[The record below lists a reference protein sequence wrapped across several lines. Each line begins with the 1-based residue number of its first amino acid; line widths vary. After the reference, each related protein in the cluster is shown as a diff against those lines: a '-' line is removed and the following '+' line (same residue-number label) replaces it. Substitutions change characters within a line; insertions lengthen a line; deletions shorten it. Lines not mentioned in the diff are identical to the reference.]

1 MPSLRPAKSADIPAV
16 VALID
21 AAYRHYVPIL
31 GRRPR
36 PMDDDQQARLDNG
49 ELFVIDDGGTLLAVL
64 TMTVQPEAVHIFNL
78 AVHPDAQGRGLLR
91 QLLGFAESTARREGK
106 SSHEHQ
112 QEQKSKGASSTLPS
126 VIEAT
131 GDGSEICAE
140 GRHRS
145 QDVLGLFEKSRQFV
159 GNHIARGRRLRRG
172 RSRRRKDSLVLQL
185 DDQSLADGIDHGV
198 ELILRHARRQG
209 RRRLPLDGDNSSNKQ
224 DHCQRDEA

>member
-91 QLLGFAESTARREGK
+91 RMLGFAESTARREGK
-106 SSHEHQ
+106 SRLTLYTNAAMTRNRAINAHLGFIETGEHDTPGGYRIVSM
-112 QEQKSKGASSTLPS
+112 ERPLS
-126 VIEAT
+126 V
-131 GDGSEICAE
+131 
-140 GRHRS
+140 
-145 QDVLGLFEKSRQFV
+145 
-159 GNHIARGRRLRRG
+159 
-172 RSRRRKDSLVLQL
+172 
-185 DDQSLADGIDHGV
+185 
-198 ELILRHARRQG
+198 
-209 RRRLPLDGDNSSNKQ
+209 
-224 DHCQRDEA
+224 